1 MTIELLEASSIM
13 IGVFEDPKPVDSIDD
28 SRLHQLD
35 VALAWFTKWEESV
48 MSMACAPGIKGKMLL
63 SDKLRFDLSSMVFGF
78 KSLCAIVIANGGS
91 VVPAT
96 TNSNI
101 VENIFCQQR
110 GHNGQ
115 NTNPNY
121 YQYCHTMNGIIL
133 GQRTTT
139 KKCNTG
145 NGTSFPFFVNKK
157 LVRK

>member
-1 MTIELLEASSIM
+1 MTVELLEASSMM
-13 IGVFEDPKPVDSIDD
+13 IEVFEDPKPVTSMDD
-28 SRLHQLD
+28 SRLRQPD
-35 VALAWFTKWEESV
+35 VALAWFKKWEESV

-63 SDKLRFDLSSMVFGF
+63 SDKLRFDLSSMVMGF
-78 KSLCAIVIANGGS
+78 KSLCEIVTAKGGS
-91 VVPAT
+91 VVPST

-121 YQYCHTMNGIIL
+121 YEYCHTMNGIIL
-133 GQRTTT
+133 GQRTTM

>member
-1 MTIELLEASSIM
+1 MTVDFLEASSTM
-13 IGVFEDPKPVDSIDD
+13 IEVFEDPKLITSTDD
-28 SRLHQLD
+28 SRLRQLD

-48 MSMACAPGIKGKMLL
+48 MSMAYAPGITGKMLL
-63 SDKLRFDLSSMVFGF
+63 SDKLRFDLSSMVLGF
-78 KSLCAIVIANGGS
+78 KSLCEIVIAKGGS
-91 VVPAT
+91 IVPAT

-145 NGTSFPFFVNKK
+145 SVTSFPFFC
-157 LVRK
+157 

>member
-1 MTIELLEASSIM
+1 MTVDLLEASSTM
-13 IGVFEDPKPVDSIDD
+13 IEVFEDPKPITSTDD
-28 SRLHQLD
+28 SRLRQLD
-35 VALAWFTKWEESV
+35 VPLAWFTKWKESV
-48 MSMACAPGIKGKMLL
+48 MSKAYAPGITGKMLL
-63 SDKLRFDLSSMVFGF
+63 SDKLRFDLSSMVLGF
-78 KSLCAIVIANGGS
+78 KSLCEVVIAKSGS
-91 VVPAT
+91 IVPAT

-133 GQRTTT
+133 GQQTTT

-145 NGTSFPFFVNKK
+145 SVTSFPFFVNEK

>member
-1 MTIELLEASSIM
+1 MTVDLLEASSTM
-13 IGVFEDPKPVDSIDD
+13 IEVFEDPKPITGTND

-35 VALAWFTKWEESV
+35 VALAWFMKWEESV
-48 MSMACAPGIKGKMLL
+48 MAMACAPGIKGKMLL
-63 SDKLRFDLSSMVFGF
+63 SDKLRFDLSSMVLGF
-78 KSLCAIVIANGGS
+78 KSLCEIVTAKGGS

-110 GHNGQ
+110 GHTGQ

-145 NGTSFPFFVNKK
+145 SGTSFPFFVNKK